1 MSIIFVFYKI
11 VNKFIDLTPMN
22 LNLKQRMNLNWFF
35 WCRGSDEEIWDEI
48 MQSASEEMIRKKSAR
63 KAQNLKSTKVAANSN
78 GTSSRA
84 TDTTAKEA
92 RKNEAPASNDRS
104 KVRLAEKANRGS
116 LLFCAPTFSPPPKPC
131 PLARQGPPQCSQETT
146 FALCEKQLELG
157 SLSALSTET
166 VCKKTFVQD
175 FEAPSNKVYRCTKK
189 ESLADLE
196 NPDIIGSTVPVKPIL
211 KCENS
216 SKLYSLSSIANQ
228 LVTQEGQGL
237 ILSVVF
243 NISFC
248 LIKQFYL
255 IKEK

>member
-1 MSIIFVFYKI
+1 MV
-11 VNKFIDLTPMN
+11 
-22 LNLKQRMNLNWFF
+22 FF

-92 RKNEAPASNDRS
+92 RKNEASTSPYQCNEPEVDSNGRS

-175 FEAPSNKVYRCTKK
+175 FEAPSNKVYSCTKK
-189 ESLADLE
+189 ESLADSE

-216 SKLYSLSSIANQ
+216 SKLYCLSSIANQ

-237 ILSVVF
+237 ILPVF
-243 NISFC
+243 F
-248 LIKQFYL
+248 
-255 IKEK
+255 